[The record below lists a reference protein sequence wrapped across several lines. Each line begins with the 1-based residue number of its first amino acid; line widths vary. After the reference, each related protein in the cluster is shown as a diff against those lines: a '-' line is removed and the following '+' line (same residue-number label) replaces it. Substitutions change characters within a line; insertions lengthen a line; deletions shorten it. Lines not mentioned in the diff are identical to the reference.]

1 MVKINKIK
9 GKIFPELN
17 NSSGSDGDRQ
27 TMSDK
32 CQNIGIKDIIKKDVV
47 TISEDDLIV
56 DIINMFTSHR
66 FHSYPVL
73 NAKGKLTGV
82 INQNTILKI
91 MLFHIVPQ
99 TGHTNLALKS
109 LSNDA
114 KGIMDPH
121 PIKVSLDSNLC
132 DVAKMMVKHNVNQVF
147 AVDNDR
153 LIGIVSKL
161 DVINEIY
168 KIRG

>member
-1 MVKINKIK
+1 MAKMNKIK
-9 GKIFPELN
+9 GKIFSESN
-17 NSSGSDGDRQ
+17 NDSGADEGKQ
-27 TMSDK
+27 AISDK
-32 CQNIGIKDIIKKDVV
+32 CQKIGINDIIKKDVV
-47 TISEDDLIV
+47 TISEDDLIE
-56 DIINMFTSHR
+56 DIINMFTNHR

-82 INQNTILKI
+82 ITQNTILKI
-91 MLFHIVPQ
+91 MLFNIVPQ
-99 TGHTNLALKS
+99 MSHTSLAVKS

-121 PIKVSLDSNLC
+121 PITATLDSNLC
-132 DVAKMMVKHNVNQVF
+132 DVAKLMVKHNVNQVF
-147 AVDNDR
+147 AVDDDR

-168 KIRG
+168 KVRG